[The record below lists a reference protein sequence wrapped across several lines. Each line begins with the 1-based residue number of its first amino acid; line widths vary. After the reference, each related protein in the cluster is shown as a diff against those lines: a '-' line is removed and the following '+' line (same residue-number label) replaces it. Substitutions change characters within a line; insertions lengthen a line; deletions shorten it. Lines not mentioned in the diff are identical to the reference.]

1 MAGGL
6 PEGNAEDRARAVQ
19 QLQRRASQHPSAG
32 PWDLSAK
39 TLALFSFTRSTRR
52 QSKQAGARHA
62 CAASA
67 AVFGRTP
74 MNLPVSSRTGMLA
87 FLPTE
92 LCTATDRLHSPCC

>member
-1 MAGGL
+1 MLYRSWDNEHHNTLQLGCVACQG
-6 PEGNAEDRARAVQ
+6 PELVQ
-19 QLQRRASQHPSAG
+19 VQHTG
-32 PWDLSAK
+32 
-39 TLALFSFTRSTRR
+39 STGR
-52 QSKQAGARHA
+52 QSKRAKVGHA